1 MNNYRTHHC
10 GKLSITN
17 VDEKVFISGWLN
29 KKRDHG
35 GLLFIDIR
43 DHFGVTR
50 CVINSDHKM
59 FKIIENIKLE
69 SVLKVYG
76 KVIRIRDTINK
87 NLFTG
92 EIEILSDKI
101 EILNESERMSF
112 RFQSTILTEDI
123 RLKYEF
129 LDLRREKNHKNI
141 ILRSKV
147 INSLRQKNDFKRLP

>member
-43 DHFGVTR
+43 DHFGVTQ

-69 SVLKVYG
+69 SVL
-76 KVIRIRDTINK
+76 
-87 NLFTG
+87 
-92 EIEILSDKI
+92 
-101 EILNESERMSF
+101 
-112 RFQSTILTEDI
+112 
-123 RLKYEF
+123 
-129 LDLRREKNHKNI
+129 
-141 ILRSKV
+141 RSMVK
-147 INSLRQKNDFKRLP
+147 L